1 MKCKDCAR
9 YKDEWC
15 EKIADSLDEE
25 MERECEH
32 FVQRKGGGRSVTVT
46 RAQAETM
53 RREWHVG
60 MADSFGTLIHC
71 SECGNGTNFGNVKKW
86 MEDERHQF
94 CGVCGA
100 PMTDKAMDRLWK
112 RLEEAM
118 SETET
123 D

>member
-15 EKIADSLDEE
+15 EKIADSPDEE

-60 MADSFGTLIHC
+60 MADSFGTL
-71 SECGNGTNFGNVKKW
+71 TLQRVR
-86 MEDERHQF
+86 ERNEF
-94 CGVCGA
+94 R
-100 PMTDKAMDRLWK
+100 KRKEMDGR
-112 RLEEAM
+112 
-118 SETET
+118 
-123 D
+123 